1 MKIPLSWLKE
11 LVDFDIPA
19 EDLAHGLTMAGL
31 EVGDVITVGGWD
43 NCSVGFVERV
53 ERHPNADRL
62 VLCTVDVGEDAPHQV
77 VCGAPNVAQGQK
89 IAFAQVGARL
99 VDARNGRLSTL
110 KAAKIRGVVS
120 RGMVCS
126 ERELGLGDD
135 HDGIL
140 VLPSNAPV
148 GMALDD
154 YLGDVILDLE
164 PTPNRSDW
172 LSVLGVAYE
181 VAALTGSEVRQPEL
195 IYPEEGQEIRNLLS
209 VSIRDSDLCPRYTA
223 SLIRGIAVGPS
234 PQWLQKRLELCDVR
248 PINNVVDV
256 TNYVMLEYGQP
267 LHAFDYETLL
277 RQRIHV
283 RRAYTGE
290 TMTTL
295 DEIEIPLGSDHLV
308 IADDRDARALG
319 GVIGGLDSGITESTT
334 DVVLESASFDPS
346 NNRRTA
352 ADFSLRTEA
361 TVRFEKGL
369 RPDLPPLA
377 LRRATQLIQQVAG
390 GTVARGII
398 DVYPERE
405 KPRAMLLTSAR
416 MKQVLGMEHSMEQ
429 AADVLTSLGFEVE
442 TGDENALRAS
452 APPWRSD
459 ITIEDDLVEEV
470 ARIVGYDSIPT
481 EMLSTSIPHYEG
493 QDLRDFRELV
503 RDLLVRQGLQ
513 ETISYSA
520 VGLDLLRK
528 AKVANDDDG
537 LLSVSNPMSRE
548 FKYMR
553 PTLRASLMNTLSYN
567 VARDARSVAI
577 FEIGRVYLKQG
588 EDLPREPEIAAGL
601 LTGQRT
607 SEGWLSVQG
616 SYDFYDAKGIVESLL
631 ARLGAHGEF
640 RPHGDDFLH
649 PGKAASVSVNGAVV
663 GMLGEVHPLAAEAFE
678 IDDGAVVFFEVDLN
692 CLFEA
697 LPDAR
702 EAVKPLARYPAS
714 LRDISILVDRDVPA
728 ARIQQIIDGQPLVER
743 TVLFDVYEG
752 EEAPPGKVSLG
763 YRIHFRAPNRT
774 LSARDVNRSL
784 SRVLSMLEREVGAV
798 QRGAEE
804 EVSG

>member
-1 MKIPLSWLKE
+1 M
-11 LVDFDIPA
+11 DFDIPA
-19 EDLAHGLTMAGL
+19 EDIAHGLTMAGL
-31 EVGDVITVGGWD
+31 EVGDVITLGGWE

-89 IAFAQVGARL
+89 IAFAQVGASL
-99 VDARNGRLSTL
+99 IDARNGKLSKL
-110 KAAKIRGVVS
+110 KPAKIRGVVS

-126 ERELGLGDD
+126 ERELGLGED

-140 VLPSNAPV
+140 VLPSDAPL

-154 YLGDVILDLE
+154 YLGDTILDLE

-181 VAALTGSEVRQPEL
+181 VAALTGNRVRPPEAL
-195 IYPEEGQEIRNLLS
+195 YTEEGQEIRNLLS
-209 VSIRDSDLCPRYTA
+209 VNIQDADLCPRYTA
-223 SLIRGIAVGPS
+223 SLIRGIRVGPS
-234 PQWLQKRLELCDVR
+234 PRWLQNRLEQCDVR

-319 GVIGGLDSGITESTT
+319 GVIGGLDSGITEATT

-352 ADFSLRTEA
+352 HDFNLRTEA

-405 KPRAMLLTSAR
+405 KPRPMLLTTAR
-416 MKQVLGMEHSMEQ
+416 MKQVLGMEHSLEQ
-429 AADVLTSLGFEVE
+429 AASVLRSLGFDAAAEN
-442 TGDENALRAS
+442 DEALRAT

-481 EMLSTSIPHYEG
+481 EMLETAIPHHDG
-493 QDLRDFRELV
+493 QELRAFRERV

-513 ETISYSA
+513 EIISYSA

-528 AKVANDDDG
+528 ARIADTDDD
-537 LLSVSNPMSRE
+537 LLAVSNPMSRE

-567 VARDARSVAI
+567 VARDARAVAI
-577 FEIGRVYLKQG
+577 FEMGRIYLKQG
-588 EDLPREPEIAAGL
+588 EDLPQEPEIAAGL
-601 LTGQRT
+601 LHGQRT
-607 SEGWLSVQG
+607 GEGWLSAPA

-631 ARLGAHGEF
+631 GRLGAEGEF
-640 RPHGDDFLH
+640 RPHSDGFLH
-649 PGKAASVSVNGAVV
+649 PGKAAAVSVNGAVV
-663 GMLGEVHPLAAEAFE
+663 GSVGEVHPLTAEAFE
-678 IDDGAVVFFEVDLN
+678 VDGTVVFFEINVTR
-692 CLFEA
+692 LFEA
-697 LPDAR
+697 MPR
-702 EAVKPLARYPAS
+702 VRQSVQPLDRFPAS
-714 LRDISILVDRDVPA
+714 LRDISILVGRDVPA
-728 ARIQQIIDGQPLVER
+728 SRIQQIIDGQPLVER
-743 TVLFDVYEG
+743 AVLFDVYEG
-752 EEAPPGKVSLG
+752 DEAPRGKVSLG

-784 SRVLSMLEREVGAV
+784 ARVLSLLEREVGAV
-798 QRGAEE
+798 QRGAGEGD
-804 EVSG
+804 VA

>member
-11 LVDFDIPA
+11 LVDFDVPV
-19 EDLAHGLTMAGL
+19 EELAHRLTMAGL
-31 EVGDVITVGGWD
+31 EVGDVITVGGWV
-43 NCSVGFVERV
+43 NCSVGFVEKV

-62 VLCTVDVGEDAPHQV
+62 VLCTVDIGKETPHRV

-99 VDARNGRLSTL
+99 VDARSGKLSAL
-110 KAAKIRGVVS
+110 KAAKIRGVDS

-140 VLPSNAPV
+140 VLPTDAPI

-181 VAALTGSEVRQPEL
+181 VAALTGSEVRQPEA
-195 IYPEEGQEIRNLLS
+195 IYPEEGQEIRTLLS
-209 VSIRDSDLCPRYTA
+209 VGIRDADLCPRYTA

-234 PQWLQKRLELCDVR
+234 PRWLQKRLEQCDVR
-248 PINNVVDV
+248 PINNMVDV

-295 DEIEIPLGSDHLV
+295 DEVQIPLSSDHLV

-319 GVIGGLDSGITESTT
+319 GVIGGLDSGITEATT

-352 ADFSLRTEA
+352 QDFSLRTEA
-361 TVRFEKGL
+361 TLRFEKGL
-369 RPDLPPLA
+369 RPYLPPLA

-390 GTVARGII
+390 GTVAKGII

-405 KPRAMLLTSAR
+405 KPRAMLLTSQR

-429 AADVLTSLGFEVE
+429 AKSVLVSLGFSAVSE
-442 TGDENALRAS
+442 GDEALRVS

-481 EMLSTSIPHYEG
+481 EMLSTAIPHHEG
-493 QDLRDFRELV
+493 QDLRAFRERV

-528 AKVANDDDG
+528 ARITEDDAG
-537 LLSVSNPMSRE
+537 LLAVANPMSRD

-553 PTLRASLMNTLSYN
+553 PTLRASLMNTLAYN
-567 VARDARSVAI
+567 VARDARS
-577 FEIGRVYLKQG
+577 
-588 EDLPREPEIAAGL
+588 
-601 LTGQRT
+601 
-607 SEGWLSVQG
+607 
-616 SYDFYDAKGIVESLL
+616 
-631 ARLGAHGEF
+631 
-640 RPHGDDFLH
+640 
-649 PGKAASVSVNGAVV
+649 AASSKS
-663 GMLGEVHPLAAEAFE
+663 
-678 IDDGAVVFFEVDLN
+678 DG
-692 CLFEA
+692 
-697 LPDAR
+697 
-702 EAVKPLARYPAS
+702 Y
-714 LRDISILVDRDVPA
+714 I
-728 ARIQQIIDGQPLVER
+728 
-743 TVLFDVYEG
+743 
-752 EEAPPGKVSLG
+752 
-763 YRIHFRAPNRT
+763 
-774 LSARDVNRSL
+774 
-784 SRVLSMLEREVGAV
+784 
-798 QRGAEE
+798 
-804 EVSG
+804 

>member
-11 LVDFDIPA
+11 LVDFDVPA
-19 EDLAHGLTMAGL
+19 EELAHQLTMAGL
-31 EVGDVITVGGWD
+31 EVGDVITVGGWE
-43 NCSVGFVERV
+43 NCSVGFVENV

-89 IAFAQVGARL
+89 IAFAQVGASL
-99 VDARNGRLSTL
+99 IDARNGKLSKL

-126 ERELGLGDD
+126 ERELGLGND

-140 VLPSNAPV
+140 VLPSDAPL

-181 VAALTGSEVRQPEL
+181 VAALTGSQVRQPEA
-195 IYPEEGQEIRNLLS
+195 IYAEEGQEIRNLLS
-209 VSIRDSDLCPRYTA
+209 VSIQDADLCPRYTA

-234 PQWLQKRLELCDVR
+234 PQWLQKRLERCDVR

-295 DEIEIPLGSDHLV
+295 DEIDIPLGSDHLV

-319 GVIGGLDSGITESTT
+319 GVIGGLDSGITEATT

-352 ADFSLRTEA
+352 EDFGLRTEA
-361 TVRFEKGL
+361 TLRFEKGL
-369 RPDLPPLA
+369 RPYLPPLA

-390 GTVARGII
+390 GTVAKGII

-405 KPRAMLLTSAR
+405 KPRAMLLTSQR
-416 MKQVLGMEHSMEQ
+416 MKQVLGMEHSMKQ
-429 AADVLTSLGFEVE
+429 AKSVLVSLGFEAAVE
-442 TGDENALRAS
+442 GDEALRAS

-481 EMLSTSIPHYEG
+481 EMLSTAIPHHEG
-493 QDLRDFRELV
+493 QELRAFRERV

-528 AKVANDDDG
+528 ARITEDDAG
-537 LLSVSNPMSRE
+537 LLAVSNPMSRD

-567 VARDARSVAI
+567 VARDARTAAI
-577 FEIGRVYLKQG
+577 FEIGRVYLKRG
-588 EDLPREPEIAAGL
+588 EELPQEPEIAAGL
-601 LTGQRT
+601 LYGQRT
-607 SEGWLSVQG
+607 SEGWLSARG
-616 SYDFYDAKGIVESLL
+616 SYDFYDAKGVIESLL
-631 ARLGAHGEF
+631 ERLGAEGEF
-640 RPHGDDFLH
+640 SAHGDDFLH
-649 PGKAASVSVNGAVV
+649 PGKAASVSVDGMVV
-663 GMLGEVHPLAAEAFE
+663 GGLGELHPLVAEAFE
-678 IDDGAVVFFEVDLN
+678 IDDGTVVFFELDLN
-692 CLFEA
+692 RLFDA
-697 LPDAR
+697 LPLLR
-702 EAVKPLARYPAS
+702 QSVKPLARFPAS
-714 LRDISILVDRDVPA
+714 LRDISILVDRDVSA
-728 ARIQQIIDGQPLVER
+728 AQVQRIIEGQPLVEQ

-752 EEAPPGKVSLG
+752 EEAPQGKVSLG

-784 SRVLSMLEREVGAV
+784 SRVLSLLEREVGAV
-798 QRGAEE
+798 LRDGTEGA
-804 EVSG
+804 GG

>member
-1 MKIPLSWLKE
+1 MKIPLSWLRE

-19 EDLAHGLTMAGL
+19 EDIAQGLTMAGL
-31 EVGDVITVGGWD
+31 EVGDVITVGGWE

-62 VLCTVDVGEDAPHQV
+62 VLCTVDLGEDAPHQV

-89 IAFAQVGARL
+89 IAFAQVGASL
-99 VDARNGRLSTL
+99 IDARNGKLSKL
-110 KAAKIRGVVS
+110 KPAKIRGVVS

-126 ERELGLGDD
+126 ERELGLGED

-140 VLPSNAPV
+140 VLPSDAPL

-154 YLGDVILDLE
+154 YLGDTILDLE

-181 VAALTGSEVRQPEL
+181 VAALTGSEVSQPEVL
-195 IYPEEGQEIRNLLS
+195 YTEEGQEIRNLLS
-209 VSIRDSDLCPRYTA
+209 VSIQDADLCPRYTA
-223 SLIRGIAVGPS
+223 SLIRGIRVGPS
-234 PQWLQKRLELCDVR
+234 PQWLQKRLEQCDVR

-319 GVIGGLDSGITESTT
+319 GVIGGLDSGITEATT

-352 ADFSLRTEA
+352 HDFNLRTEA

-405 KPRAMLLTSAR
+405 KPRPMLLTTAR
-416 MKQVLGMEHSMEQ
+416 MKQVLGMEHSLEQ
-429 AADVLTSLGFEVE
+429 AASVLRSLGFDAAVE
-442 TGDENALRAS
+442 NDEALRAT

-481 EMLSTSIPHYEG
+481 EMLETAIPHHDG
-493 QDLRDFRELV
+493 QELRAFRERV

-520 VGLDLLRK
+520 VGLDMLRK
-528 AKVANDDDG
+528 ARFADDDDG
-537 LLSVSNPMSRE
+537 LLAVSNPMSRE

-553 PTLRASLMNTLSYN
+553 PTLHASLMNTLSYN
-567 VARDARSVAI
+567 VARDARAVAI
-577 FEIGRVYLKQG
+577 FEMGRIYLKQG
-588 EDLPREPEIAAGL
+588 EDLPQEPEIAAGL
-601 LTGQRT
+601 LHGQRT
-607 SEGWLSVQG
+607 GEGWLSAPA

-631 ARLGAHGEF
+631 RRLGAEGEF
-640 RPHGDDFLH
+640 HPDADDFLH

-663 GMLGEVHPLAAEAFE
+663 GSVGEVHPLAAEAFE
-678 IDDGAVVFFEVDLN
+678 VDGSVVFFEINVTR
-692 CLFEA
+692 LFEA
-697 LPDAR
+697 MPQAR
-702 EAVKPLARYPAS
+702 QSVQPLARFPAS

-728 ARIQQIIDGQPLVER
+728 SRIQQIIDGQPLVER
-743 TVLFDVYEG
+743 AVLFDVYEG
-752 EEAPPGKVSLG
+752 DEAPRGKVSLG

-784 SRVLSMLEREVGAV
+784 ARVLSLLEREVGAV
-798 QRGAEE
+798 HRGAGEGD
-804 EVSG
+804 VA

>member
-11 LVDFDIPA
+11 LVDFDVPV
-19 EDLAHGLTMAGL
+19 EDLAHQLTMAGL
-31 EVGDVITVGGWD
+31 EVDDVITVGGWD
-43 NCSVGFVERV
+43 NCSVGFVEKV

-99 VDARNGRLSTL
+99 IDPRNGKPSTL

-126 ERELGLGDD
+126 EKELGLGDD

-140 VLPSNAPV
+140 VLPADAPV
-148 GMALDD
+148 GTALDD
-154 YLGDVILDLE
+154 YLGDIILDLE

-172 LSVLGVAYE
+172 FSVLGVAYE
-181 VAALTGSEVRQPEL
+181 IAAITGSRVKQPE
-195 IYPEEGQEIRNLLS
+195 ITYPEEGQEIRNLLS
-209 VSIRDSDLCPRYTA
+209 VVITDEDLCPRYTA

-234 PQWLQKRLELCDVR
+234 PRWLQKRLEQCDVR
-248 PINNVVDV
+248 PINNIVDV

-277 RQRIHV
+277 RHRIRV

-295 DEIEIPLGSDHLV
+295 DEIEIDLGSDHLM

-319 GVIGGLDSGITESTT
+319 GIIGGLDSGITDATT

-352 ADFSLRTEA
+352 ADFNLRTEA

-369 RPDLPPLA
+369 RPHLPPLA

-398 DVYPERE
+398 DVYPNRE
-405 KPRAMLLTSAR
+405 EPRATLLTSAR
-416 MKQVLGMEHSMEQ
+416 MKQVLGMEHSMEK
-429 AADVLTSLGFEVE
+429 AASVLTSLGFEATDAGE
-442 TGDENALRAS
+442 DWLNAT

-481 EMLSTSIPHYEG
+481 QMLATAIPHHEG
-493 QDLRDFRELV
+493 QEIRAFRERV

-520 VGLDLLRK
+520 VGFDLLRK
-528 AKVANDDDG
+528 ARTAEDDAR
-537 LLSVSNPMSRE
+537 LLALANPMSRD

-553 PTLRASLMNTLSYN
+553 PTLRASIMNTLSYN
-567 VARDARSVAI
+567 IARDARSLAI
-577 FEIGRVYLKQG
+577 FEIGRVYLKQA
-588 EDLPREPEIAAGL
+588 EDLPQEPEIAAGL
-601 LTGQRT
+601 LYGQR
-607 SEGWLSVQG
+607 SGEGWLSDRG
-616 SYDFYDAKGIVESLL
+616 SYDFYDAKGVIESLL
-631 ARLGAHGEF
+631 SRLGAVGEF
-640 RPHGDDFLH
+640 RLHADNFLH
-649 PGKAASVSVNGAVV
+649 PGKAASFAVNGVDV
-663 GMLGEVHPLAAEAFE
+663 GSLGEVHPLVLEAFE
-678 IDDGAVVFFEVDLN
+678 IDGAAVVFFELN
-692 CLFEA
+692 INRLFDALSEA
-697 LPDAR
+697 R
-702 EAVKPLARYPAS
+702 RSVKPIARFPAS
-714 LRDISILVDRDVPA
+714 IRDISILVDKDIPA
-728 ARIQQIIDGQPLVER
+728 ARVQQIIDGQPLVEQA
-743 TVLFDVYEG
+743 VLFDVYEG

-784 SRVLSMLEREVGAV
+784 NRVLSLLEREVGAV
-798 QRGAEE
+798 QRGVGEE
-804 EVSG
+804 AGQ

>member
-11 LVDFDIPA
+11 LVDFDVPA
-19 EDLAHGLTMAGL
+19 SELAHRLTMAGL

-43 NCSVGFVERV
+43 NCSVGYVKKV

-89 IAFAQVGARL
+89 IAFAQVGAQL
-99 VDARNGRLSTL
+99 IDARNGKLSTL

-126 ERELGLGDD
+126 ERELGLGED

-140 VLPSNAPV
+140 VLPSDAPT
-148 GMALDD
+148 GTALDD
-154 YLGDVILDLE
+154 YLGETILDLE

-181 VAALTGSEVRQPEL
+181 VAALTGAEVRMPEA
-195 IYPEEGQEIRNLLS
+195 IYAEEGREIRNLLD
-209 VSIRDSDLCPRYTA
+209 VHIQDPDLCPRYTA
-223 SLIRGIAVGPS
+223 SLIRGITVGPS
-234 PQWLQKRLELCDVR
+234 PRWLQTRLERCDVR

-295 DEIEIPLGSDHLV
+295 DEIEIPLGADHLV

-319 GVIGGLDSGITESTT
+319 GVIGGLDSGITDSTT

-352 ADFSLRTEA
+352 QDFGLRTEA
-361 TVRFEKGL
+361 TNRFEKGL
-369 RPDLPPLA
+369 RPHLPPLA

-390 GTVARGII
+390 GTVAKGII
-398 DVYPERE
+398 DVFPDRE
-405 KPRAMLLTSAR
+405 EPTPMLLTTER
-416 MKQVLGMEHSMEQ
+416 MKQVLGMEPPLEQ
-429 AADVLTSLGFEVE
+429 ASAVLQSLGFQ
-442 TGDENALRAS
+442 TAAKGDGALAAT
-452 APPWRSD
+452 APAWRSD

-470 ARIVGYDSIPT
+470 ARIVGYEAIPT
-481 EMLSTSIPHYEG
+481 QMLSTAIPHHDG
-493 QDLRDFRELV
+493 QEMRDFRERV
-503 RDLLVRQGLQ
+503 RGLLVRQGLQ

-520 VGLDLLRK
+520 VGLDQLRK
-528 AKVANDDDG
+528 SRFAEDDEG
-537 LLSVSNPMSRE
+537 LLAVANPMSRE

-553 PTLRASLMNTLSYN
+553 PTLRASLMNTLAYN
-567 VARDARSVAI
+567 VARGARSAAL
-577 FEIGRVYLKQG
+577 FEIGRVYLKRDG
-588 EDLPREPEIAAGL
+588 DLPREPEIAAGIL
-601 LTGQRT
+601 YGERT
-607 SEGWLSVQG
+607 DEGWLSPQG
-616 SYDFYDAKGIVESLL
+616 SYDFYDCKGVLESLL
-631 ARLGAHGEF
+631 ARLGVAGEF
-640 RPHGDDFLH
+640 RPHADDFLH
-649 PGKAASVSVNGAVV
+649 PGKAASVSVNGADV
-663 GMLGEVHPLAAEAFE
+663 GMVGEAHPLAVEAFE
-678 IDDGAVVFFEVDLN
+678 IDEGAVVYFEIDLN
-692 CLFEA
+692 KLFEN
-697 LPDAR
+697 LPAAR
-702 EAVKPLARYPAS
+702 TSVKPPARFPVS

-728 ARIQQIIDGQPLVER
+728 ARIQALIDKQPLVER
-743 TVLFDVYEG
+743 CVLFDVYEG
-752 EEAPPGKVSLG
+752 EEAPGGKVSLG
-763 YRIHFRAPNRT
+763 YRIQFRAPNRT
-774 LSARDVNRSL
+774 LSARDVNRGLKRLLSL
-784 SRVLSMLEREVGAV
+784 LQREVGATL
-798 QRGAEE
+798 RGGEE
-804 EVSG
+804 GAGK

>member
-11 LVDFDIPA
+11 LVDFDMPV
-19 EDLAHGLTMAGL
+19 EELAHRLTMAGL
-31 EVGDVITVGGWD
+31 EVGDVITVGGWV
-43 NCSVGFVERV
+43 NCSVGFVEKV

-62 VLCTVDVGEDAPHQV
+62 VLCTVDIGKETPHRV

-99 VDARNGRLSTL
+99 VDARSGKLSAL
-110 KAAKIRGVVS
+110 KAAKIRGVDS

-140 VLPSNAPV
+140 VLPTDAPI

-181 VAALTGSEVRQPEL
+181 VAALTGSEVRQPEA
-195 IYPEEGQEIRNLLS
+195 IYPEEGQEIRTLLS
-209 VSIRDSDLCPRYTA
+209 VGIRDADLCPRYTA

-234 PQWLQKRLELCDVR
+234 PRWLQKRLEQCDVR
-248 PINNVVDV
+248 PINNMVDV

-295 DEIEIPLGSDHLV
+295 DEVQIPLSSDHLV

-319 GVIGGLDSGITESTT
+319 GVIGGLDSGITEATT

-352 ADFSLRTEA
+352 QDFSLRTEA
-361 TVRFEKGL
+361 TLRFEKGL

-390 GTVARGII
+390 GTVAKGII

-405 KPRAMLLTSAR
+405 KPRAMLLTSQR

-429 AADVLTSLGFEVE
+429 AKSVLVSLGFSAVSE
-442 TGDENALRAS
+442 GDEALRVS

-481 EMLSTSIPHYEG
+481 RMLSTAIPHHEG
-493 QDLRDFRELV
+493 QDLRAFRERV

-528 AKVANDDDG
+528 ARITEDDAG
-537 LLSVSNPMSRE
+537 LLAVANPMSRD

-567 VARDARSVAI
+567 VARDARSAAI

-588 EDLPREPEIAAGL
+588 KKLPQEPEIAAGL
-601 LTGQRT
+601 LFGQRT
-607 SEGWLSVQG
+607 GEGWLSAQG
-616 SYDFYDAKGIVESLL
+616 GYDFYDAKGIVESLL
-631 ARLGAHGEF
+631 GRLGAEGEF
-640 RPHGDDFLH
+640 SAYGDDFLH
-649 PGKAASVSVNGAVV
+649 PGKSASVSVNGTVV
-663 GMLGEVHPLAAEAFE
+663 GTLGEVHPLVVEAFE
-678 IDDGAVVFFEVDLN
+678 LDGEVVVFFELDLN
-692 CLFEA
+692 RLFDA
-697 LPDAR
+697 LPQAR
-702 EAVKPLARYPAS
+702 QSVKPLARFPAS
-714 LRDISILVDRDVPA
+714 LRDISILVDRDIPA
-728 ARIQQIIDGQPLVER
+728 ARVQRIIEGQPLVEQ

-752 EEAPPGKVSLG
+752 EEAPPGKVSLA
-763 YRIHFRAPNRT
+763 YRIQLRASNRT
-774 LSARDVNRSL
+774 LSSRDVNRSL
-784 SRVLSMLEREVGAV
+784 ARVVSLLEREVGAV
-798 QRGAEE
+798 LRGGGEGA
-804 EVSG
+804 GT

>member
-1 MKIPLSWLKE
+1 MDMS
-11 LVDFDIPA
+11 A

-43 NCSVGFVERV
+43 NCSVGFVEKV
-53 ERHPNADRL
+53 EQHPNADRL
-62 VLCTVDVGEDAPHQV
+62 SLCTVNVGEEAPHQV

-99 VDARNGRLSTL
+99 VDARNGKLSTL
-110 KAAKIRGVVS
+110 KPAKIRGVVS

-140 VLPSNAPV
+140 VLPPDAPV

-154 YLGDVILDLE
+154 YLGDTILDLE

-181 VAALTGSEVRQPEL
+181 VAALTGSRVREPDML
-195 IYPEEGQEIRNLLS
+195 YMEEGQEIRNLLS
-209 VSIRDSDLCPRYTA
+209 VNIQDADLCPRYTA
-223 SLIRGIAVGPS
+223 SLIRGIRVGPS
-234 PQWLQKRLELCDVR
+234 PRWLQQRLEQCDVR

-319 GVIGGLDSGITESTT
+319 GIIGGLDSGITDGTT

-346 NNRRTA
+346 NNRRSA
-352 ADFSLRTEA
+352 HDFNLRTEA

-369 RPDLPPLA
+369 RPGLPPLA

-398 DVYPERE
+398 DVYPDRE
-405 KPRAMLLTSAR
+405 EPRPMLLTTAR
-416 MKQVLGMEHSMEQ
+416 MKQVLGMEHGMEQ
-429 AADVLTSLGFEVE
+429 ATSVLTSLGFQVSESGESLSV
-442 TGDENALRAS
+442 T

-470 ARIVGYDSIPT
+470 ARIVGYDAIPT
-481 EMLSTSIPHYEG
+481 EMLSTAIPHHEG
-493 QDLRDFRELV
+493 QELRALRERV

-528 AKVANDDDG
+528 ARIAQDDDG
-537 LLSVSNPMSRE
+537 LLAVSNPMSRE

-567 VARDARSVAI
+567 VARDARAVAI
-577 FEIGRVYLKQG
+577 FEIGRAYLRQDA
-588 EDLPREPEIAAGL
+588 DLPGEPEIAAGL
-601 LTGQRT
+601 LHGQRT
-607 SEGWLSVQG
+607 GEGWLSDQG
-616 SYDFYDAKGIVESLL
+616 SYDFYDAKGIVEALL
-631 ARLGAHGEF
+631 RHLGAEGEF
-640 RPHGDDFLH
+640 RPHADDFLH

-663 GMLGEVHPLAAEAFE
+663 GSVGEVHPLTTEAFE
-678 IDDGAVVFFEVDLN
+678 VEGAVVFFEINVSS
-692 CLFEA
+692 LFEA
-697 LPDAR
+697 MPRAR
-702 EAVKPLARYPAS
+702 QSVKPLARYPAS
-714 LRDISILVDRDVPA
+714 LRDISILVDCSVPA
-728 ARIQQIIDGQPLVER
+728 GRIQQMIDSQPLVER
-743 TVLFDVYEG
+743 AVLFDVYDG
-752 EEAPPGKVSLG
+752 DEAPQGKVSLG

-784 SRVLSMLEREVGAV
+784 TRLLSILEREVGAV
-798 QRGAEE
+798 QRGTGGEAAQ
-804 EVSG
+804 

>member
-11 LVDFDIPA
+11 LVDFDMPA
-19 EDLAHGLTMAGL
+19 EDLAHSLTMAGL
-31 EVGDVITVGGWD
+31 EVGDVITVGGWQ

-53 ERHPNADRL
+53 EQHPNADRL
-62 VLCTVDVGEDAPHQV
+62 VLCTVDVGEDVPHQV

-89 IAFAQVGARL
+89 IAFAQVGASL
-99 VDARNGRLSTL
+99 IDARNGKLSTL

-140 VLPSNAPV
+140 VLPQDAPV

-172 LSVLGVAYE
+172 FSVLGVAYE
-181 VAALTGSEVRQPEL
+181 IAALTGSEVRQPEV

-209 VSIRDSDLCPRYTA
+209 VNIADSDLCPRYTA
-223 SLIRGIAVGPS
+223 SLIRGIRVGSS

-319 GVIGGLDSGITESTT
+319 GIIGGLDSGITEATT

-352 ADFSLRTEA
+352 ADFGLRTEA

-390 GTVARGII
+390 GTVARDII

-405 KPRAMLLTSAR
+405 QPRPTLLTTAR

-429 AADVLTSLGFEVE
+429 ARSVLTSLGFQATEDGGSLSV
-442 TGDENALRAS
+442 S
-452 APPWRSD
+452 APAWRSD

-481 EMLSTSIPHYEG
+481 EMLSTSIPHHEG
-493 QDLRDFRELV
+493 QDLRDFREQV

-528 AKVANDDDG
+528 ARIADSDHG
-537 LLSVSNPMSRE
+537 LLAVSNPMSRE

-553 PTLRASLMNTLSYN
+553 PALRASLMNTLSYN

-577 FEIGRVYLKQG
+577 FEIGRVYLKQND
-588 EDLPREPEIAAGL
+588 DLPREPEITAGL
-601 LTGQRT
+601 LFGQRT
-607 SEGWLSVQG
+607 SEGWLSSQG
-616 SYDFYDAKGIVESLL
+616 SYDFYDAKGIVEALL
-631 ARLGAHGEF
+631 GRLGAQGDF
-640 RPHGDDFLH
+640 RPHADGFLH
-649 PGKAASVSVNGAVV
+649 PGKAASISVNGVAVGSV
-663 GMLGEVHPLAAEAFE
+663 GEVHPLVAEAFE
-678 IDDGAVVFFEVDLN
+678 IDDGAVVYFELDLN
-692 CLFEA
+692 RLFDA
-697 LPDAR
+697 LPQSR
-702 EAVKPLARYPAS
+702 GSVKPLARFPAS
-714 LRDISILVDRDVPA
+714 LRDISILVDSDVPA

-743 TVLFDVYEG
+743 AVLFDVYEG

-784 SRVLSMLEREVGAV
+784 SRVLSLLEREVGSV
-798 QRGAEE
+798 QRGTAEE
-804 EVSG
+804 VEG

>member
-11 LVDFDIPA
+11 LVDFDMPA
-19 EDLAHGLTMAGL
+19 ENLAHELTMAGL

-43 NCSVGFVERV
+43 NCSVGFVEKV

-99 VDARNGRLSTL
+99 IDGRSGKRSTL

-126 ERELGLGDD
+126 EMELGLGDN

-140 VLPSNAPV
+140 VLPSDAPL

-172 LSVLGVAYE
+172 FSVLGVAYE
-181 VAALTGSEVRQPEL
+181 IAAITGSRVKQPDL
-195 IYPEEGQEIRNLLS
+195 SYPEEGQEIRNLLS
-209 VSIRDSDLCPRYTA
+209 VNIADADLCPRYTA

-234 PQWLQKRLELCDVR
+234 PQWLQKRLEQCDVR
-248 PINNVVDV
+248 PINNIVDV

-277 RQRIHV
+277 RHRIHV

-295 DEIEIPLGSDHLV
+295 DEIEIPLGSDHLM

-319 GVIGGLDSGITESTT
+319 GIIGGLDSGITDVTT

-352 ADFSLRTEA
+352 ADFDLRTEA

-369 RPDLPPLA
+369 RPHLPPLA
-377 LRRATQLIQQVAG
+377 LRRATQLIQRVAG

-398 DVYPERE
+398 DEYPDRE
-405 KPRAMLLTSAR
+405 KSRPMLLTSAR

-429 AADVLTSLGFEVE
+429 AATVLTSLGFQVE
-442 TGDENALRAS
+442 SEGDNELRAS

-481 EMLSTSIPHYEG
+481 EMLSTAIPHHEG
-493 QDLRDFRELV
+493 QELRAFRERV
-503 RDLLVRQGLQ
+503 RDILVQQGLQ

-528 AKVANDDDG
+528 ARASDDDSG
-537 LLSVSNPMSRE
+537 LLSVANPMSRD

-567 VARDARSVAI
+567 VARDSRSLAI
-577 FEIGRVYLKQG
+577 FEIGRVYLSQG
-588 EDLPREPEIAAGL
+588 KDLPKEPEIAAGL
-601 LTGQRT
+601 LFGQR
-607 SEGWLSVQG
+607 SGEGWLASPG
-616 SYDFYDAKGIVESLL
+616 TYDFYDAKGIVESLL
-631 ARLGAHGEF
+631 GRLGVQGEF
-640 RPHGDDFLH
+640 KANADDFLH
-649 PGKAASVSVNGAVV
+649 PGKSASVSVEGVPV
-663 GMLGEVHPLAAEAFE
+663 GVLGEVHPLVAEAFE
-678 IDDGAVVFFEVDLN
+678 IDDNAVIFFELDLDR
-692 CLFEA
+692 LFEA
-697 LPDAR
+697 LSKSR
-702 EAVKPLARYPAS
+702 RSVKPLARFPAS

-728 ARIQQIIDGQPLVER
+728 AQVQKIIEAQPLVER

-752 EEAPPGKVSLG
+752 EEAPPGKVSLA

-784 SRVLSMLEREVGAV
+784 ARVLSFLERQVGAV
-798 QRGAEE
+798 QRGVEE
-804 EVSG
+804 GAGQ

>member
-1 MKIPLSWLKE
+1 MKIPLSWLRE

-19 EDLAHGLTMAGL
+19 EDIAQGLTMAGL
-31 EVGDVITVGGWD
+31 EVGDVITVGGWE
-43 NCSVGFVERV
+43 NCSVGFVKNV

-89 IAFAQVGARL
+89 IAFAQVGASL
-99 VDARNGRLSTL
+99 IDARNGKLSKL
-110 KAAKIRGVVS
+110 KPAKIRGVVS

-126 ERELGLGDD
+126 ERELGLGED

-140 VLPSNAPV
+140 VLPSDAPL

-154 YLGDVILDLE
+154 YLGDTILDLE

-181 VAALTGSEVRQPEL
+181 VAALTGNRVRPPEAL
-195 IYPEEGQEIRNLLS
+195 YTEEGQEIRNLLS
-209 VSIRDSDLCPRYTA
+209 VNIQDADLCPRYTA
-223 SLIRGIAVGPS
+223 SLIRGIRVGPS
-234 PQWLQKRLELCDVR
+234 PRWLQKRLEQCDVR

-319 GVIGGLDSGITESTT
+319 GVIGGLDSGITEATT

-352 ADFSLRTEA
+352 DDFNLRTEA

-405 KPRAMLLTSAR
+405 KPRPMLLTTAR

-429 AADVLTSLGFEVE
+429 AASVLRSLGFDAAVE
-442 TGDENALRAS
+442 NDEALRAT

-493 QDLRDFRELV
+493 QELRAFRERV

-528 AKVANDDDG
+528 ARIADTDDD
-537 LLSVSNPMSRE
+537 LLAVSNPMSRE

-567 VARDARSVAI
+567 VARDARAVAI
-577 FEIGRVYLKQG
+577 FEMGRIYLKQG
-588 EDLPREPEIAAGL
+588 EDLPQEPEIAAGL
-601 LTGQRT
+601 LHGQRT
-607 SEGWLSVQG
+607 GEGWLSAPA

-631 ARLGAHGEF
+631 GRLGAEGEF
-640 RPHGDDFLH
+640 RPHSDGFLH
-649 PGKAASVSVNGAVV
+649 PGKAAAVSVKGAAV
-663 GMLGEVHPLAAEAFE
+663 GSVGEVHPLTAEAFE
-678 IDDGAVVFFEVDLN
+678 VDGTVVFFEINVTR
-692 CLFEA
+692 LFEA
-697 LPDAR
+697 MPQAR
-702 EAVKPLARYPAS
+702 QSVKPLYRFPAS
-714 LRDISILVDRDVPA
+714 LRDISILVGRDVPA

-743 TVLFDVYEG
+743 AVLFDVYEG
-752 EEAPPGKVSLG
+752 DEAPRGKVSLG

-784 SRVLSMLEREVGAV
+784 ARVLSLLEREVGAV
-798 QRGAEE
+798 QRGAGEGD
-804 EVSG
+804 VA

>member
-11 LVDFDIPA
+11 LVNFDLPVQ
-19 EDLAHGLTMAGL
+19 ELAHRLTMAGL
-31 EVGDVITVGGWD
+31 EVGDVITVGGWE
-43 NCSVGFVERV
+43 NCSVGFVEKV

-62 VLCTVDVGEDAPHQV
+62 VLCTVDIGKETPQQV

-99 VDARNGRLSTL
+99 VDARSGKLSAL
-110 KAAKIRGVVS
+110 KAAKIRGVDS

-140 VLPSNAPV
+140 VLPTDAPV

-181 VAALTGSEVRQPEL
+181 VAALTRSQMRQPEV

-209 VSIRDSDLCPRYTA
+209 VSIQDADLCPRYTA

-234 PQWLQKRLELCDVR
+234 PQWLQKRLEQCDVR

-319 GVIGGLDSGITESTT
+319 GVIGGLDSGITEATT

-352 ADFSLRTEA
+352 QDFNLRTEA

-390 GTVARGII
+390 GTVAKGII

-405 KPRAMLLTSAR
+405 KPRAMLLTSQR

-429 AADVLTSLGFEVE
+429 AKSVLVSLGFSAVSEGGE
-442 TGDENALRAS
+442 SLRVS

-481 EMLSTSIPHYEG
+481 QMLSTAIPHHEG
-493 QDLRDFRELV
+493 QDLRAFREKV

-528 AKVANDDDG
+528 ARITEDDKG
-537 LLSVSNPMSRE
+537 LLAVANPMSRD

-567 VARDARSVAI
+567 VARDARSLAI

-588 EDLPREPEIAAGL
+588 KKLPQEPEIAAGL
-601 LTGQRT
+601 LYGQRT
-607 SEGWLSVQG
+607 GEGWLSPQG

-631 ARLGAHGEF
+631 GRLGAEGEF
-640 RPHGDDFLH
+640 SPHGDDFLH
-649 PGKAASVSVNGAVV
+649 PGKSASVSVNGTVV
-663 GMLGEVHPLAAEAFE
+663 GGLGEVHPLVGEAFE
-678 IDDGAVVFFEVDLN
+678 LDGEVVVFFELDLN
-692 CLFEA
+692 RLFDA
-697 LPDAR
+697 LPQAR
-702 EAVKPLARYPAS
+702 QSVKPLARFPAS
-714 LRDISILVDRDVPA
+714 LRDISILVDRDIPA
-728 ARIQQIIDGQPLVER
+728 ARVQRIIEGQPLVEQ

-752 EEAPPGKVSLG
+752 EEAPPGKVSLA
-763 YRIHFRAPNRT
+763 YRIQLRAPNRT
-774 LSARDVNRSL
+774 LSSRDVNRSL
-784 SRVLSMLEREVGAV
+784 ARVVSLLEREVGAIL
-798 QRGAEE
+798 RGGGEGA
-804 EVSG
+804 GT

>member
-11 LVDFDIPA
+11 LVDFDLPA

-43 NCSVGFVERV
+43 NCSVGFVQKV

-62 VLCTVDVGEDAPHQV
+62 SLCTVDVGEDAPHQV

-99 VDARNGRLSTL
+99 IDARNGKLSTL
-110 KAAKIRGVVS
+110 KPAKIRGVES

-140 VLPSNAPV
+140 VLPASAPV
-148 GMALDD
+148 GMPLDD
-154 YLGDVILDLE
+154 YLGDIILDLE

-172 LSVLGVAYE
+172 FSVLGVAYE
-181 VAALTGSEVRQPEL
+181 VAAIAGSEVREPEA

-209 VSIRDSDLCPRYTA
+209 VNIVDADLCPRYTA
-223 SLIRGIAVGPS
+223 SLIRGIVVGPS
-234 PQWLQKRLELCDVR
+234 PQWLQKRLEQCEVR
-248 PINNVVDV
+248 PINNVVDA

-319 GVIGGLDSGITESTT
+319 GIIGGLDSGITDATT

-352 ADFSLRTEA
+352 ADFGLRTEA
-361 TVRFEKGL
+361 TARFEKGL
-369 RPDLPPLA
+369 RPNLPPLA
-377 LRRATQLIQQVAG
+377 LRRATQMIQQIAG
-390 GTVARGII
+390 GTVAKGII
-398 DVYPERE
+398 DVFPDRK
-405 KPRAMLLTSAR
+405 KPQSMLLTTSR

-429 AADVLTSLGFEVE
+429 ASSVLTSLGFLTTMKDE
-442 TGDENALRAS
+442 TSLSAS

-481 EMLSTSIPHYEG
+481 EMLSTAIPHHEG
-493 QDLRDFRELV
+493 QELRAVRERV
-503 RDLLVRQGLQ
+503 RDILVRQGLQ

-520 VGLDLLRK
+520 VGLDLLTK
-528 AKVANDDDG
+528 ARMAESDDG
-537 LLSVSNPMSRE
+537 LLCVANPMSRE

-553 PTLRASLMNTLSYN
+553 PTLRSSLMNTLSYN
-567 VARDARSVAI
+567 VARDSRAIAI
-577 FEIGRVYLKQG
+577 FEIGRIYLKQPQG
-588 EDLPREPEIAAGL
+588 LPDEPEIAAGL
-601 LTGQRT
+601 LYGQRMG
-607 SEGWLSVQG
+607 EGWLSSQG
-616 SYDFYDAKGIVESLL
+616 SYDFYDAKGIVEALL
-631 ARLGAHGEF
+631 GRLGAAGVF
-640 RPHGDDFLH
+640 RPLEDNFLH
-649 PGKAASVSVNGAVV
+649 PGKAASIAVNGTVV
-663 GMLGEVHPLAAEAFE
+663 GAIGEVHPLVAEAFE
-678 IDDGAVVFFEVDLN
+678 IDDGSVVFFELDIN
-692 CLFEA
+692 RLFEV
-697 LPDAR
+697 LPQSR
-702 EAVKPLARYPAS
+702 QAVKPLARFPAS
-714 LRDISILVDRDVPA
+714 LRDISILVDRDIPA
-728 ARIQQIIDGQPLVER
+728 SRIQQILDGQPLVEHA
-743 TVLFDVYEG
+743 VLFDVYEG

-763 YRIHFRAPNRT
+763 YRLHFRAPNRT

-784 SRVLSMLEREVGAV
+784 ARLLSLLEREVGAV
-798 QRGAEE
+798 QRGVEGE
-804 EVSG
+804 PGQ

>member
-1 MKIPLSWLKE
+1 MKIPISWLKE
-11 LVDFDIPA
+11 LVDFDMSA
-19 EDLAHGLTMAGL
+19 EDLARGLTMAGL
-31 EVGDVITVGGWD
+31 EVGDIITVGGWD
-43 NCSVGFVERV
+43 NCSVGFVEKV

-62 VLCTVDVGEDAPHQV
+62 VLCTVDVGEDASHQV

-89 IAFAQVGARL
+89 IAFAQVGASL
-99 VDARNGRLSTL
+99 IDARNGKLSTL

-126 ERELGLGDD
+126 ERELGLGED

-140 VLPSNAPV
+140 VLPQDAPV

-181 VAALTGSEVRQPEL
+181 VAALTGSEVRQPEA

-209 VSIRDSDLCPRYTA
+209 VNIADSDLCPRYTA
-223 SLIRGIAVGPS
+223 SLIRGIRVGPS

-319 GVIGGLDSGITESTT
+319 GVIGGLDSGITEATT
-334 DVVLESASFDPS
+334 DVVLESASFNPS

-352 ADFSLRTEA
+352 AHFSLRTEA

-369 RPDLPPLA
+369 RPELPPLA

-398 DVYPERE
+398 DVYPER
-405 KPRAMLLTSAR
+405 KQTRPMLLTTAR

-429 AADVLTSLGFEVE
+429 ARSVLISLGFQAIDDGESLSV
-442 TGDENALRAS
+442 S

-493 QDLRDFRELV
+493 QDLRDFRERI

-520 VGLDLLRK
+520 VGMDLLRK
-528 AKVANDDDG
+528 ARVANSDEG

-567 VARDARSVAI
+567 VARDARTVAI

-588 EDLPREPEIAAGL
+588 EDLPDEPEIAAGL
-601 LTGQRT
+601 LSGQRT
-607 SEGWLSVQG
+607 TEGWLSTQG
-616 SYDFYDAKGIVESLL
+616 SYDFYDAKGIVEAL
-631 ARLGAHGEF
+631 LGALDAQGEF
-640 RPHGDDFLH
+640 RPHADGFLH
-649 PGKAASVSVNGAVV
+649 PGKAASISVNGAVV
-663 GMLGEVHPLAAEAFE
+663 GMLGEVHPLVSEAFE
-678 IDDGAVVFFEVDLN
+678 IDDGAVVFFELDLN
-692 CLFEA
+692 RLFEA
-697 LPDAR
+697 LPQSR
-702 EAVKPLARYPAS
+702 GSVKPLARYPAS
-714 LRDISILVDRDVPA
+714 LRDISILVDSDVPA
-728 ARIQQIIDGQPLVER
+728 ARIQQVIDGQPLVER
-743 TVLFDVYEG
+743 AVLFDVYEG
-752 EEAPPGKVSLG
+752 DEAPSGKVSLG

-784 SRVLSMLEREVGAV
+784 ARVLSLLEREVGAV
-798 QRGAEE
+798 QRGAGE

>member
-11 LVDFDIPA
+11 LVHFDVPA
-19 EDLAHGLTMAGL
+19 EDLAQRLTMAGL

-43 NCSVGFVERV
+43 NCSVGFVEKV

-62 VLCTVDVGEDAPHQV
+62 LLCTVDVGEDAPHRV

-99 VDARNGRLSTL
+99 IDARSGKPRPL

-126 ERELGLGDD
+126 EKELGLGDD

-148 GMALDD
+148 GAALDD
-154 YLGDVILDLE
+154 YLGDTILDLE

-181 VAALTGSEVRQPEL
+181 VAALTGSQVRQPEVV
-195 IYPEEGQEIRNLLS
+195 YPEEGQEIRNLLS
-209 VSIRDSDLCPRYTA
+209 VTIQDADLCPRYTA
-223 SLIRGIAVGPS
+223 SLIRGIRVGPS
-234 PQWLQKRLELCDVR
+234 PQWLRKRLELSDVR

-277 RQRIHV
+277 RRRIHV

-319 GVIGGLDSGITESTT
+319 GIIGGLDSGITDATT

-390 GTVARGII
+390 GTVAKGII

-405 KPRAMLLTSAR
+405 KPRPMLLTTAR
-416 MKQVLGMEHSMEQ
+416 MKQVLGMEHGMRQ
-429 AADVLTSLGFEVE
+429 AESVLTSLGFQAEA
-442 TGDENALRAS
+442 DEDSLTAS

-481 EMLSTSIPHYEG
+481 EMLSTAIPHHEG
-493 QDLRDFRELV
+493 QELRAFRERV
-503 RDLLVRQGLQ
+503 RDILVWQGLN

-520 VGLDLLRK
+520 VGLDVLQK
-528 AKVANDDDG
+528 ARITDDDAG
-537 LLSVSNPMSRE
+537 LLAVANPMSRD

-553 PTLRASLMNTLSYN
+553 PTLRASLLNTLSYN
-567 VARDARSVAI
+567 AARDARSVAI
-577 FEIGRVYLKQG
+577 FEIGRVYLKRKD
-588 EDLPREPEIAAGL
+588 DLPHEPEIAAGL
-601 LTGQRT
+601 LHGQRT
-607 SEGWLSVQG
+607 GEGWLSAPAN
-616 SYDFYDAKGIVESLL
+616 YDFYDAKGIVESLL
-631 ARLGAHGEF
+631 IRLGAQAEF
-640 RPHGDDFLH
+640 SPHADDFLH
-649 PGKAASVSVNGAVV
+649 PGKAASVSVNGAEV
-663 GMLGEVHPLAAEAFE
+663 GALGEVHPLVAEAFE
-678 IDDGAVVFFEVDLN
+678 LDGPVVFFEINVSR
-692 CLFEA
+692 LFEA
-697 LPDAR
+697 LPQSRAS
-702 EAVKPLARYPAS
+702 VKPLARFPAS
-714 LRDISILVDRDVPA
+714 LRDISILVGRDVPA

-743 TVLFDVYEG
+743 AVLFDVYEG
-752 EEAPPGKVSLG
+752 EEAPPGQVSLG

-784 SRVLSMLEREVGAV
+784 ARVLSLLEREVGATL
-798 QRGAEE
+798 RSGAEE
-804 EVSG
+804 AGE

>member
-11 LVDFDIPA
+11 LVDFDMPV
-19 EDLAHGLTMAGL
+19 EELAHRLTMAGL
-31 EVGDVITVGGWD
+31 EVGDVITVGGWV
-43 NCSVGFVERV
+43 NCSVGFVEKV

-62 VLCTVDVGEDAPHQV
+62 VLCTVDIGKETPHRV

-99 VDARNGRLSTL
+99 VDARSGKLSAL
-110 KAAKIRGVVS
+110 KAAKIRGVDS

-140 VLPSNAPV
+140 VLPTDAPI

-181 VAALTGSEVRQPEL
+181 VAALTGSEVRQPEA
-195 IYPEEGQEIRNLLS
+195 IYPEEGQEIRTLLS
-209 VSIRDSDLCPRYTA
+209 VGIRDADLCPRYTA

-234 PQWLQKRLELCDVR
+234 PRWLQKRLEQCDVR
-248 PINNVVDV
+248 PINNMVDV

-295 DEIEIPLGSDHLV
+295 DEVQIPLSSDHLV

-319 GVIGGLDSGITESTT
+319 GVIGGLDSGITEATT

-352 ADFSLRTEA
+352 QDFSLRTEA
-361 TVRFEKGL
+361 TLRFEKGL
-369 RPDLPPLA
+369 RPYLPPLA

-390 GTVARGII
+390 GTVAKGII
-398 DVYPERE
+398 DIYPERE
-405 KPRAMLLTSAR
+405 KPRAMLLTSQR

-429 AADVLTSLGFEVE
+429 AKSVLVSLGFSAVSE
-442 TGDENALRAS
+442 GDEALRVS

-481 EMLSTSIPHYEG
+481 EMLSTAIPHHEG
-493 QDLRDFRELV
+493 QDLRAFREKV

-528 AKVANDDDG
+528 A
-537 LLSVSNPMSRE
+537 RITE
-548 FKYMR
+548 R
-553 PTLRASLMNTLSYN
+553 R
-567 VARDARSVAI
+567 RR
-577 FEIGRVYLKQG
+577 
-588 EDLPREPEIAAGL
+588 IAG
-601 LTGQRT
+601 G
-607 SEGWLSVQG
+607 
-616 SYDFYDAKGIVESLL
+616 
-631 ARLGAHGEF
+631 
-640 RPHGDDFLH
+640 
-649 PGKAASVSVNGAVV
+649 
-663 GMLGEVHPLAAEAFE
+663 
-678 IDDGAVVFFEVDLN
+678 
-692 CLFEA
+692 
-697 LPDAR
+697 
-702 EAVKPLARYPAS
+702 
-714 LRDISILVDRDVPA
+714 
-728 ARIQQIIDGQPLVER
+728 GQPHEPRFQVH
-743 TVLFDVYEG
+743 
-752 EEAPPGKVSLG
+752 EAHPAGQPDEYV
-763 YRIHFRAPNRT
+763 
-774 LSARDVNRSL
+774 V
-784 SRVLSMLEREVGAV
+784 V
-798 QRGAEE
+798 
-804 EVSG
+804 

>member
-11 LVDFDIPA
+11 LVDFDVPV
-19 EDLAHGLTMAGL
+19 EELAHRLTMAGL
-31 EVGDVITVGGWD
+31 EVGDVITVGGWV
-43 NCSVGFVERV
+43 NCSVGFVEKV

-62 VLCTVDVGEDAPHQV
+62 VLCTVDIGKETPHRV

-99 VDARNGRLSTL
+99 VDARSGKLSAL
-110 KAAKIRGVVS
+110 KAAKIRGVDS

-140 VLPSNAPV
+140 VLPTDAPI

-181 VAALTGSEVRQPEL
+181 VAALTGSQVRQPEA
-195 IYPEEGQEIRNLLS
+195 IYPEEGQEIRTLLS
-209 VSIRDSDLCPRYTA
+209 VGIRDADLCPRYTA
-223 SLIRGIAVGPS
+223 SLIRGIVVGPS
-234 PQWLQKRLELCDVR
+234 PRWLQKRLEQCDVR
-248 PINNVVDV
+248 PINNMVDV

-295 DEIEIPLGSDHLV
+295 DEVQIPLSSDHLV

-319 GVIGGLDSGITESTT
+319 GVIGGLDSGITEATT

-352 ADFSLRTEA
+352 QDFSLRTEA
-361 TVRFEKGL
+361 TLRFEKGL

-390 GTVARGII
+390 GTVAKGII

-405 KPRAMLLTSAR
+405 KPGAMLLTSQR

-429 AADVLTSLGFEVE
+429 AKSVLVSLGFSAVSE
-442 TGDENALRAS
+442 GDEALRVS

-481 EMLSTSIPHYEG
+481 QMLSTTIPHHEG
-493 QDLRDFRELV
+493 QDLRAFREKV

-528 AKVANDDDG
+528 ARITDDDTG
-537 LLSVSNPMSRE
+537 LLAVANPMSRD

-567 VARDARSVAI
+567 VARDARSLAI

-588 EDLPREPEIAAGL
+588 KALPREPEIAAGL
-601 LTGQRT
+601 LFGQRT
-607 SEGWLSVQG
+607 GEGWLSAQG
-616 SYDFYDAKGIVESLL
+616 GYDFYDAKGIVESLL
-631 ARLGAHGEF
+631 GRLGAEGEF
-640 RPHGDDFLH
+640 SPHGDDFLH
-649 PGKAASVSVNGAVV
+649 PGKSASVSVNGTVV
-663 GMLGEVHPLAAEAFE
+663 GSLGEVHPLVVEAFE
-678 IDDGAVVFFEVDLN
+678 LDGEVVVFFELDLN
-692 CLFEA
+692 CLFDA
-697 LPDAR
+697 LPQAR
-702 EAVKPLARYPAS
+702 QSVKSLARFPAS
-714 LRDISILVDRDVPA
+714 LRDISILVDRDIPA
-728 ARIQQIIDGQPLVER
+728 ARVQRIIEGQPLVEQ

-752 EEAPPGKVSLG
+752 EEAPPGKVSLA
-763 YRIHFRAPNRT
+763 YRIQLRASDRTLSSRDLNRT
-774 LSARDVNRSL
+774 LARIVS
-784 SRVLSMLEREVGAV
+784 VLEREVGAV
-798 QRGAEE
+798 LRGGGEGA
-804 EVSG
+804 GT

>member
-11 LVDFDIPA
+11 LVDFDVPV
-19 EDLAHGLTMAGL
+19 EELAHRLTMAGL
-31 EVGDVITVGGWD
+31 EVGDVITVGGWV
-43 NCSVGFVERV
+43 NCSVGFVEKV

-62 VLCTVDVGEDAPHQV
+62 VLCTVDIGKETPHRV

-99 VDARNGRLSTL
+99 VDARSGKLSAL
-110 KAAKIRGVVS
+110 KAAKIRGVDS

-140 VLPSNAPV
+140 VLPTDAPI

-181 VAALTGSEVRQPEL
+181 VAALTGSEVRQPEA
-195 IYPEEGQEIRNLLS
+195 IYPEEGQEIRTLLS
-209 VSIRDSDLCPRYTA
+209 VGIRDADLCPRYTA

-234 PQWLQKRLELCDVR
+234 PRWLQKRLEQCDVR
-248 PINNVVDV
+248 PINNMVDV

-295 DEIEIPLGSDHLV
+295 DEVQIPLSSDHLV

-319 GVIGGLDSGITESTT
+319 GVIGGLDSGITEATT

-352 ADFSLRTEA
+352 QDFSLRTEA
-361 TVRFEKGL
+361 TLRFEKGL

-390 GTVARGII
+390 GTVAKGII
-398 DVYPERE
+398 DIYPERE
-405 KPRAMLLTSAR
+405 KPRAMLLTSQR

-429 AADVLTSLGFEVE
+429 AKSVLVSLGFSAVSE
-442 TGDENALRAS
+442 GDEALRVS

-481 EMLSTSIPHYEG
+481 QMLSTAIPHHEG
-493 QDLRDFRELV
+493 QDLRAFREKV

-528 AKVANDDDG
+528 ARITEDVKG
-537 LLSVSNPMSRE
+537 LLAVANPMSRD

-567 VARDARSVAI
+567 VARDARSLAI

-588 EDLPREPEIAAGL
+588 KKLPQEPEIAAGL
-601 LTGQRT
+601 LFGQRT
-607 SEGWLSVQG
+607 GEGWLSAQG
-616 SYDFYDAKGIVESLL
+616 RYDFYDAKGIIESLL
-631 ARLGAHGEF
+631 GRLGTEGEF
-640 RPHGDDFLH
+640 SPHGDDFLH
-649 PGKAASVSVNGAVV
+649 PGKSASVSVNGTVV
-663 GMLGEVHPLAAEAFE
+663 GSLGEVHPLVVEAFE
-678 IDDGAVVFFEVDLN
+678 LDGEVVVFFELDLN
-692 CLFEA
+692 RLFDA
-697 LPDAR
+697 LPQAR
-702 EAVKPLARYPAS
+702 QSVKPLARFPAS
-714 LRDISILVDRDVPA
+714 LRDISILVDRDIPA
-728 ARIQQIIDGQPLVER
+728 ARVQRIIEGQPLVEQ

-752 EEAPPGKVSLG
+752 EEAPPGKVSLA
-763 YRIHFRAPNRT
+763 YRIQLRASNRT
-774 LSARDVNRSL
+774 LSSRDVNRSL
-784 SRVLSMLEREVGAV
+784 ARVVSLLEREVGAV
-798 QRGAEE
+798 LRGGGEGA
-804 EVSG
+804 GT

>member
-1 MKIPLSWLKE
+1 MKIPISWLKE
-11 LVDFDIPA
+11 LVDFDMPA
-19 EDLAHGLTMAGL
+19 EDLARGLTMAGL
-31 EVGDVITVGGWD
+31 EVGDVINLGGWK
-43 NCSVGFVERV
+43 NCSVGFVEKV

-89 IAFAQVGARL
+89 IAFAQVGASL
-99 VDARNGRLSTL
+99 IDARNGKLSTL
-110 KAAKIRGVVS
+110 KAAKIRGVDS

-126 ERELGLGDD
+126 ERELGLGED

-140 VLPSNAPV
+140 VLPQDAPV

-154 YLGDVILDLE
+154 YLGDTVLDLE

-181 VAALTGSEVRQPEL
+181 VAALTGSEVRQPDL

-209 VSIRDSDLCPRYTA
+209 VNIADSDLCPRYTA

-334 DVVLESASFDPS
+334 DVVLESASFNPS

-352 ADFSLRTEA
+352 AEFGLRTEA

-405 KPRAMLLTSAR
+405 KPHPMLLTTAR
-416 MKQVLGMEHSMEQ
+416 MKQVLGMEHSMKQ
-429 AADVLTSLGFEVE
+429 AKSVLTSLGFQAEISGE
-442 TGDENALRAS
+442 SLRVS

-493 QDLRDFRELV
+493 QDLRDFRERV
-503 RDLLVRQGLQ
+503 RDLLVQQGLQ
-513 ETISYSA
+513 ETIR
-520 VGLDLLRK
+520 LLR
-528 AKVANDDDG
+528 
-537 LLSVSNPMSRE
+537 R
-548 FKYMR
+548 R
-553 PTLRASLMNTLSYN
+553 PRPA
-567 VARDARSVAI
+567 
-577 FEIGRVYLKQG
+577 
-588 EDLPREPEIAAGL
+588 
-601 LTGQRT
+601 
-607 SEGWLSVQG
+607 
-616 SYDFYDAKGIVESLL
+616 AKGPGRKGRRGSAGRFQPHEPRVQVHE
-631 ARLGAHGEF
+631 AHPPRQPYE
-640 RPHGDDFLH
+640 
-649 PGKAASVSVNGAVV
+649 
-663 GMLGEVHPLAAEAFE
+663 HPLLQRRSRRPFGGCIRNWPRISQAGRRAA
-678 IDDGAVVFFEVDLN
+678 
-692 CLFEA
+692 
-697 LPDAR
+697 P
-702 EAVKPLARYPAS
+702 
-714 LRDISILVDRDVPA
+714 
-728 ARIQQIIDGQPLVER
+728 
-743 TVLFDVYEG
+743 
-752 EEAPPGKVSLG
+752 
-763 YRIHFRAPNRT
+763 RA
-774 LSARDVNRSL
+774 
-784 SRVLSMLEREVGAV
+784 
-798 QRGAEE
+798 
-804 EVSG
+804 

>member
-11 LVDFDIPA
+11 LVDFDVPV
-19 EDLAHGLTMAGL
+19 EELAHRLTMAGL
-31 EVGDVITVGGWD
+31 EVGDVITVGGWV
-43 NCSVGFVERV
+43 NCSVGFVEKV

-62 VLCTVDVGEDAPHQV
+62 VLCTVDIGKETPHRV

-99 VDARNGRLSTL
+99 VDARSGKLSAL
-110 KAAKIRGVVS
+110 KAAKIRGVDS

-140 VLPSNAPV
+140 VLPTDAPI

-181 VAALTGSEVRQPEL
+181 VAALTGSEVRQPEA
-195 IYPEEGQEIRNLLS
+195 IYPEEGQEIRTLLS
-209 VSIRDSDLCPRYTA
+209 VGIRDADLCPRYTA

-234 PQWLQKRLELCDVR
+234 PWWLQKRLEQCDVR
-248 PINNVVDV
+248 PINNMVDV

-295 DEIEIPLGSDHLV
+295 DEVQIPLSSDHLV

-319 GVIGGLDSGITESTT
+319 GVIGGLDSGITEATT

-352 ADFSLRTEA
+352 QDFSLRTEA
-361 TVRFEKGL
+361 TLRFEKGL

-390 GTVARGII
+390 GTVAKGII

-405 KPRAMLLTSAR
+405 KPGAMLLTSQR

-429 AADVLTSLGFEVE
+429 AKSVLVSLGFSAVSEGGE
-442 TGDENALRAS
+442 ALRVS

-470 ARIVGYDSIPT
+470 ARIVGYDTIPT
-481 EMLSTSIPHYEG
+481 EMLSTTIPHHEG
-493 QDLRDFRELV
+493 QDLRAFREKV

-528 AKVANDDDG
+528 ARIAEDDAG
-537 LLSVSNPMSRE
+537 LLAVANPMSRD

-567 VARDARSVAI
+567 VARDARSLAI

-588 EDLPREPEIAAGL
+588 KKLPQEPEIAAGL
-601 LTGQRT
+601 LFGQRT
-607 SEGWLSVQG
+607 GEGWLSAQG
-616 SYDFYDAKGIVESLL
+616 RYDFYDAKGIVESLL
-631 ARLGAHGEF
+631 GRLGAHGEF
-640 RPHGDDFLH
+640 SPHGDDFLH
-649 PGKAASVSVNGAVV
+649 PGKSASVSVNGTVV
-663 GMLGEVHPLAAEAFE
+663 GTLGEVHPLVVEAFE
-678 IDDGAVVFFEVDLN
+678 LDGEVVVFFELDLN
-692 CLFEA
+692 RLFDA
-697 LPDAR
+697 LPQAR
-702 EAVKPLARYPAS
+702 QSVKPLARFPAS
-714 LRDISILVDRDVPA
+714 LRDISILVDRDIPA
-728 ARIQQIIDGQPLVER
+728 ARVQRIIEGQPLVEQ

-752 EEAPPGKVSLG
+752 EEAPPGKVSLA
-763 YRIHFRAPNRT
+763 YRIQLRASNRT
-774 LSARDVNRSL
+774 LSSRDVNRSL
-784 SRVLSMLEREVGAV
+784 TRIVSLLEREVGAV
-798 QRGAEE
+798 LRGGGEGA
-804 EVSG
+804 GT

>member
-11 LVDFDIPA
+11 LVDFDMPA
-19 EDLAHGLTMAGL
+19 EDLAHELTMAGL

-43 NCSVGFVERV
+43 NCSVGFVEKV

-99 VDARNGRLSTL
+99 IDGRSGKPSTL

-126 ERELGLGDD
+126 EMELGLGDN

-140 VLPSNAPV
+140 VLPADAPL

-172 LSVLGVAYE
+172 FSVLGVAYE
-181 VAALTGSEVRQPEL
+181 IAAITGSKVRQPDL
-195 IYPEEGQEIRNLLS
+195 SYPEEGQEIRNLLS
-209 VSIRDSDLCPRYTA
+209 VNIADADLCPRYTA

-234 PQWLQKRLELCDVR
+234 PQWLQKRLEQCDVR
-248 PINNVVDV
+248 PINNIVDV
-256 TNYVMLEYGQP
+256 TNYVMLEFGQP

-277 RQRIHV
+277 RHRIHV

-295 DEIEIPLGSDHLV
+295 DEIEIPLGSDHLM

-319 GVIGGLDSGITESTT
+319 GIIGGLDSGITDATT

-352 ADFSLRTEA
+352 AEFDLRTEA

-369 RPDLPPLA
+369 RPHLPPHA
-377 LRRATQLIQQVAG
+377 LRRATQLIQRIAG

-398 DVYPERE
+398 DAYPDRE

-416 MKQVLGMEHSMEQ
+416 MKQVLGMEHSMKQ
-429 AADVLTSLGFEVE
+429 AASVLTSLGFQVE
-442 TGDENALRAS
+442 SQDENSLRAS

-481 EMLSTSIPHYEG
+481 EMLSTAIPHHEG
-493 QDLRDFRELV
+493 QELRAFREIV
-503 RDLLVRQGLQ
+503 RDILVQQGLQ

-528 AKVANDDDG
+528 ARAANDDSG
-537 LLSVSNPMSRE
+537 LLAVANPMSRD

-553 PTLRASLMNTLSYN
+553 PTLRSSLMNTLSYN
-567 VARDARSVAI
+567 VARDSRSLAI
-577 FEIGRVYLKQG
+577 FEIGRVYLSQG
-588 EDLPREPEIAAGL
+588 QDLPREPELAAGL
-601 LTGQRT
+601 LFGQR
-607 SEGWLSVQG
+607 SGEGWLSSPG
-616 SYDFYDAKGIVESLL
+616 AYDFYDAKGIVESLL
-631 ARLGAHGEF
+631 GRLGVQGDFKVHA
-640 RPHGDDFLH
+640 DDFLH
-649 PGKAASVSVNGAVV
+649 PGKSASISVEGSPIGA
-663 GMLGEVHPLAAEAFE
+663 LGEVHPLVAEAFE
-678 IDDGAVVFFEVDLN
+678 IDDAVIFFELDLDR
-692 CLFEA
+692 LFEA
-697 LPDAR
+697 LSEAR
-702 EAVKPLARYPAS
+702 RSVKPLARFPAS
-714 LRDISILVDRDVPA
+714 LRDISILVDRDIPA
-728 ARIQQIIDGQPLVER
+728 AQVQKIIEGQPLVER

-752 EEAPPGKVSLG
+752 EEAPPGKVSLA

-784 SRVLSMLEREVGAV
+784 ARVLSFLERQVGAV
-798 QRGAEE
+798 QRGVEE
-804 EVSG
+804 GASQ

>member
-1 MKIPLSWLKE
+1 MKIPLSWLRE

-19 EDLAHGLTMAGL
+19 EDIAQGLTMAGL
-31 EVGDVITVGGWD
+31 EVGDVITVGGWE
-43 NCSVGFVERV
+43 NCSVGFVKNV

-89 IAFAQVGARL
+89 IAFAQVGASL
-99 VDARNGRLSTL
+99 IDARNGKLSKL
-110 KAAKIRGVVS
+110 KPAKIRGVVS

-126 ERELGLGDD
+126 ERELGLGED

-140 VLPSNAPV
+140 VLPSDAPL

-154 YLGDVILDLE
+154 YLGDTILDLE

-181 VAALTGSEVRQPEL
+181 VAALTGSEVRQPEVL
-195 IYPEEGQEIRNLLS
+195 YTEEGQEIRNLLS
-209 VSIRDSDLCPRYTA
+209 VNIQDADLCPRYTA
-223 SLIRGIAVGPS
+223 SLIRGIRVGPS
-234 PQWLQKRLELCDVR
+234 PRWLQNRLEQCDVR

-319 GVIGGLDSGITESTT
+319 GVIGGLDSGITEATT

-398 DVYPERE
+398 DVYPEAE
-405 KPRAMLLTSAR
+405 KPLPMLLTTAR

-429 AADVLTSLGFEVE
+429 AASVLRSLGFDAAVE
-442 TGDENALRAS
+442 NDEALRAT

-481 EMLSTSIPHYEG
+481 EMLETAIPHHDG
-493 QDLRDFRELV
+493 QELRAFRERV

-520 VGLDLLRK
+520 VGLDMLRK
-528 AKVANDDDG
+528 ARFADDDDG
-537 LLSVSNPMSRE
+537 LLAVSNPMSRE

-567 VARDARSVAI
+567 VARDARAVAI
-577 FEIGRVYLKQG
+577 FEMGRIYLKQG
-588 EDLPREPEIAAGL
+588 EDLPQEPEIAAGL
-601 LTGQRT
+601 LHGQRT
-607 SEGWLSVQG
+607 GEGWLSAPA

-631 ARLGAHGEF
+631 GRLGAEGEF
-640 RPHGDDFLH
+640 RPHSDSFLH
-649 PGKAASVSVNGAVV
+649 PGKAAAVSVNGAVV
-663 GMLGEVHPLAAEAFE
+663 GSVGEVHPLVAEAFE
-678 IDDGAVVFFEVDLN
+678 VDGAVVFFEINVTR
-692 CLFEA
+692 LFEA
-697 LPDAR
+697 MPQAR
-702 EAVKPLARYPAS
+702 QSVKPLDRFPAS
-714 LRDISILVDRDVPA
+714 LRDISILVGRDVPA

-743 TVLFDVYEG
+743 AVLFDVYEG
-752 EEAPPGKVSLG
+752 DEAPRGKVSLG

-784 SRVLSMLEREVGAV
+784 ARVLSLLEREVGAV
-798 QRGAEE
+798 QRGAGEGD
-804 EVSG
+804 VA

>member
-1 MKIPLSWLKE
+1 MKIPLSWLRE

-19 EDLAHGLTMAGL
+19 EDIAHGLTMAGL
-31 EVGDVITVGGWD
+31 EVGDVITVGGWE
-43 NCSVGFVERV
+43 NCSVGFVEKV

-89 IAFAQVGARL
+89 IAFAQVGASL
-99 VDARNGRLSTL
+99 IDARNGKLSKL
-110 KAAKIRGVVS
+110 KPAKIRGVVS

-126 ERELGLGDD
+126 ERELGLGED

-140 VLPSNAPV
+140 VLPSDAPL

-154 YLGDVILDLE
+154 YLGDTILDLE

-181 VAALTGSEVRQPEL
+181 VAALTGNRVRPPEAL
-195 IYPEEGQEIRNLLS
+195 YTEEGQEIRNLLS
-209 VSIRDSDLCPRYTA
+209 VNIQDADLCPRYTA
-223 SLIRGIAVGPS
+223 SLIRGIRVGPS
-234 PQWLQKRLELCDVR
+234 PRWLQKRLEQCDVR

-319 GVIGGLDSGITESTT
+319 GVIGGLDSGITEATT

-352 ADFSLRTEA
+352 HDFNLRTEA

-369 RPDLPPLA
+369 RPELPPLA
-377 LRRATQLIQQVAG
+377 LHRATQLIQQVAG

-405 KPRAMLLTSAR
+405 KPLPMLLTTAR

-429 AADVLTSLGFEVE
+429 AASVLRSLGFDAAVE
-442 TGDENALRAS
+442 NDEALRAT

-481 EMLSTSIPHYEG
+481 EMLETAIPHHDG
-493 QDLRDFRELV
+493 QELRAFRERV

-513 ETISYSA
+513 EIISYSA

-528 AKVANDDDG
+528 ARIADTDDD
-537 LLSVSNPMSRE
+537 LLAVSNPMSRE

-567 VARDARSVAI
+567 VARDARAVAI
-577 FEIGRVYLKQG
+577 FEMGRIYLKQG
-588 EDLPREPEIAAGL
+588 EDLPQEPEIAAGL
-601 LTGQRT
+601 LHGQRT
-607 SEGWLSVQG
+607 GEGWLSAPA

-631 ARLGAHGEF
+631 GRLGAEGEF
-640 RPHGDDFLH
+640 RPHSDGFLH
-649 PGKAASVSVNGAVV
+649 PGKAAAVSVKGAAV
-663 GMLGEVHPLAAEAFE
+663 GSVGEVHPLTAEAFE
-678 IDDGAVVFFEVDLN
+678 VDGTVVFFEINVTR
-692 CLFEA
+692 LFEA
-697 LPDAR
+697 MPQAR
-702 EAVKPLARYPAS
+702 QSVKPLDRFPAS
-714 LRDISILVDRDVPA
+714 LRDISILVGRDVPA

-743 TVLFDVYEG
+743 AVLFDVYEG
-752 EEAPPGKVSLG
+752 DEAPRGKVSLG

-784 SRVLSMLEREVGAV
+784 ARVLSLLEREVGAV
-798 QRGAEE
+798 QRGAGEGD
-804 EVSG
+804 VA

>member
-11 LVDFDIPA
+11 LVHFDVPA
-19 EDLAHGLTMAGL
+19 EDLAQRLTMAGL

-43 NCSVGFVERV
+43 NCSVGFVEKV

-62 VLCTVDVGEDAPHQV
+62 VLCTVDVGEDAPHRV

-99 VDARNGRLSTL
+99 IDARSGKPRPL

-126 ERELGLGDD
+126 EKELGLGDD

-140 VLPSNAPV
+140 VLPTDAPV
-148 GMALDD
+148 GIALDD
-154 YLGDVILDLE
+154 YLGDTILDLE

-181 VAALTGSEVRQPEL
+181 VAALTGSHVRQPDV

-209 VSIRDSDLCPRYTA
+209 VNIADADLCPRYTA
-223 SLIRGIAVGPS
+223 SLIRGIRVGPS
-234 PQWLQKRLELCDVR
+234 PQWLRKRLELSDVR

-277 RQRIHV
+277 RRRIHV

-319 GVIGGLDSGITESTT
+319 GIIGGLDSGITDVTT

-390 GTVARGII
+390 GTVAKGII

-405 KPRAMLLTSAR
+405 KPRPMLLTTAR
-416 MKQVLGMEHSMEQ
+416 MKQVLGMEHGMRQ
-429 AADVLTSLGFEVE
+429 AESVLTSLGFQAEA
-442 TGDENALRAS
+442 DEDSLTAT

-481 EMLSTSIPHYEG
+481 EMLSTAIPHHEG
-493 QDLRDFRELV
+493 QELRAFRERV
-503 RDLLVRQGLQ
+503 RDILVWQGLN

-520 VGLDLLRK
+520 VGLDVLQK
-528 AKVANDDDG
+528 ARIADDDAG
-537 LLSVSNPMSRE
+537 LLAVANPMSRD

-553 PTLRASLMNTLSYN
+553 PTLRASLLNTLSYN
-567 VARDARSVAI
+567 AARDARSVAI
-577 FEIGRVYLKQG
+577 FEIGRVYLKQND
-588 EDLPREPEIAAGL
+588 DLPHEPEIAAGL
-601 LTGQRT
+601 LHGQRT
-607 SEGWLSVQG
+607 GEGWLSAPAN
-616 SYDFYDAKGIVESLL
+616 YDFYDAKGIVESLL
-631 ARLGAHGEF
+631 IRLGAQADFH
-640 RPHGDDFLH
+640 PHADDFLH
-649 PGKAASVSVNGAVV
+649 PGKAASVSVNGADV
-663 GMLGEVHPLAAEAFE
+663 GALGEVHPLVAEAFE
-678 IDDGAVVFFEVDLN
+678 LDGPVVFFEINVSR
-692 CLFEA
+692 LFEA
-697 LPDAR
+697 LPQAR
-702 EAVKPLARYPAS
+702 ASVKPLARFPAS
-714 LRDISILVDRDVPA
+714 LRDISILVGRDVPA

-743 TVLFDVYEG
+743 AVLFDVYEG
-752 EEAPPGKVSLG
+752 EEAPPGQVSLG

-784 SRVLSMLEREVGAV
+784 ARVLSLLEREVGATL
-798 QRGAEE
+798 RSGAEE
-804 EVSG
+804 AGE

>member
-1 MKIPLSWLKE
+1 MKIPISWLKE
-11 LVDFDIPA
+11 LVDFDMSA
-19 EDLAHGLTMAGL
+19 EDLARGLTMAGL

-43 NCSVGFVERV
+43 NCSVGFVEKV

-62 VLCTVDVGEDAPHQV
+62 VLCTVDVGEDSSHQV

-89 IAFAQVGARL
+89 IAFAQVGASL
-99 VDARNGRLSTL
+99 IDARNGKLSTL

-126 ERELGLGDD
+126 ERELGLGED

-140 VLPSNAPV
+140 VLPQDAPV

-154 YLGDVILDLE
+154 YLGDTVLDLE

-181 VAALTGSEVRQPEL
+181 VAALTGSEVRQPEAM
-195 IYPEEGQEIRNLLS
+195 YPEEGQEIRNLIS
-209 VSIRDSDLCPRYTA
+209 VNIADSDLCPRYTA
-223 SLIRGIAVGPS
+223 SLIRGIRVGPS
-234 PQWLQKRLELCDVR
+234 PRWLQKRLELCDVR

-295 DEIEIPLGSDHLV
+295 DDLEIPLGSDHLV

-319 GVIGGLDSGITESTT
+319 GVIGGLDSGITEATT
-334 DVVLESASFDPS
+334 DVVLESASFNPS

-352 ADFSLRTEA
+352 AHFSLRTEA

-369 RPDLPPLA
+369 RPELPPMA
-377 LRRATQLIQQVAG
+377 LRRATHLIQQVAG

-405 KPRAMLLTSAR
+405 QTRPMLLTTTR

-429 AADVLTSLGFEVE
+429 ARSVLTSLGFQA
-442 TGDENALRAS
+442 TDDGDSLSVS

-481 EMLSTSIPHYEG
+481 EMLSTTIPHYEG
-493 QDLRDFRELV
+493 QDLRDFRERA

-520 VGLDLLRK
+520 VGMDLLRK
-528 AKVANDDDG
+528 ARVANSDEG

-588 EDLPREPEIAAGL
+588 EDLPDEPEIAAGL
-601 LTGQRT
+601 LSGQRT
-607 SEGWLSVQG
+607 TEGWLSTQG
-616 SYDFYDAKGIVESLL
+616 SYDFYDAKGIVEAL
-631 ARLGAHGEF
+631 LGALDAQGEF
-640 RPHGDDFLH
+640 RPSADGFLH
-649 PGKAASVSVNGAVV
+649 PGKAASISVNGAVV
-663 GMLGEVHPLAAEAFE
+663 GMLGEVHPLVLEAFE
-678 IDDGAVVFFEVDLN
+678 IDDGAVVFFELDLN
-692 CLFEA
+692 RLFEA
-697 LPDAR
+697 LPQSR
-702 EAVKPLARYPAS
+702 GSVKPLARYPAS
-714 LRDISILVDRDVPA
+714 LRDISILVDSDVPA

-743 TVLFDVYEG
+743 AVLFDVYEG
-752 EEAPPGKVSLG
+752 DEAPSGKVSLG

-784 SRVLSMLEREVGAV
+784 SRVLSLLEREVGAV